1 MNCNHSSKY
10 SSHIEG
16 KNISDDVPRHRD
28 FIPVVP
34 TFSKWTL
41 LHLLIPLLLG
51 ASAALG
57 ATPESAP
64 VPPTWHA
71 QSLGQ
76 ALLNMLLF
84 AGTGIAAAIIG
95 YKLFDYCTP
104 GDLSKE
110 IIQNKNVAAAI
121 VAAAVILGVSVIV
134 AIAMLG

>member
-1 MNCNHSSKY
+1 MNWNRSSKY
-10 SSHIEG
+10 SPLGQPG
-16 KNISDDVPRHRD
+16 KVSDDVAERRP
-28 FIPVVP
+28 PTVVP
-34 TFSKWTL
+34 TSSGKRL
-41 LHLLIPLLLG
+41 LYSITPLLL
-51 ASAALG
+51 AATSAVG
-57 ATPESAP
+57 ATPDMMSTPAT
-64 VPPTWHA
+64 TWHA
-71 QSLGQ
+71 QTLGQ

-121 VAAAVILGVSVIV
+121 VAAAVILGVCVIV

>member
-1 MNCNHSSKY
+1 MNW
-10 SSHIEG
+10 I
-16 KNISDDVPRHRD
+16 
-28 FIPVVP
+28 
-34 TFSKWTL
+34 
-41 LHLLIPLLLG
+41 HLLKLTSIRLLLPLLLTASSAFG
-51 ASAALG
+51 AI
-57 ATPESAP
+57 PETAP
-64 VPPTWHA
+64 PATWHA
-71 QSLGQ
+71 QTLGQ
-76 ALLNMLLF
+76 ALGNMLLF